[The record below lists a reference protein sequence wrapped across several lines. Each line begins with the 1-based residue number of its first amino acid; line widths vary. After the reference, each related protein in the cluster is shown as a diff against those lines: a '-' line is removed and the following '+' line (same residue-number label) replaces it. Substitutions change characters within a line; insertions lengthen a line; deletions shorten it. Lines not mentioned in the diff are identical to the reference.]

1 MNAEIDTLKQ
11 GAGHIVG
18 TDKVLTII
26 IIVIIVMITTPI
38 IIAVIIAVIIVIIP
52 IIELTQKSLEADIV
66 LIAVLDLRDTRN
78 GAVTI

>member
-18 TDKVLTII
+18 ADKVLTII
-26 IIVIIVMITTPI
+26 IIVIIMTTTP
-38 IIAVIIAVIIVIIP
+38 IIVIIP
-52 IIELTQKSLEADIV
+52 IFELTQKSLEADIV

-78 GAVTI
+78 GAVPK